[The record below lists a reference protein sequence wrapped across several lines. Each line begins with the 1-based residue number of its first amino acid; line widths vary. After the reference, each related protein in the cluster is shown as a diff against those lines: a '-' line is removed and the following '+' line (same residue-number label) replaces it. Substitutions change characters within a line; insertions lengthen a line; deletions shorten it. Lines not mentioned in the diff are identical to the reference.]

1 MLERGNVYH
10 ILAHVV
16 NSKAFKYPFCL
27 FLPVFRLVLPILSI
41 LSRWDMSMER
51 GPDCGSKHGRDDN
64 SFGWEQVMMMM
75 MMMDDNNDDDDD
87 DDG

>member
-1 MLERGNVYH
+1 
-10 ILAHVV
+10 
-16 NSKAFKYPFCL
+16 
-27 FLPVFRLVLPILSI
+27 
-41 LSRWDMSMER
+41 MSMER